1 MINKLY
7 QEDKRTN
14 FPARLQRLAKAWTK
28 RWEGPLRH
36 RQELLKLWA
45 SGFFDSGYIREHLI
59 NFIGRGVSAIQP
71 YLVEGNP
78 KISVSTLVSQFRP
91 YAYTSQLALN
101 FLINK
106 MNLAENVLIPAAIN
120 SMFGAAITRI
130 MFNYNKRISLN
141 DEIIKI
147 GTPWISV
154 IDDSSYVGDSSAKR
168 RSDFAFEGDIY
179 RLPTAYAKD
188 LYAGKDKFG
197 KQIADYIQPDCKL
210 VDKYSPQE
218 ISDPKFT
225 HDKLALRD
233 FTTFIDFYLYD
244 SNEILTIQPEG
255 HYAKILKTENWD
267 GPEGGPYDYVGYN
280 YFPECPIP
288 IPPAWAWYDL
298 DVSTNMIAK
307 VAREQAESQKDIIVV
322 DAGQEELGK
331 KIVNA
336 KNMDVIPSANAAA
349 AQKIS
354 FGGANEINYN
364 WMVWAEQEFTKSG
377 ANPDVLGGRGSQA
390 PTLGQEELVFQNA
403 TRVISNMYNR
413 FQSFMTSIVEKLA
426 WYVWE
431 EPNVI
436 MEFVET
442 VPGVGDIP
450 YVFSQA
456 DKVGDY
462 RDFVF
467 DIEPYSSQRST
478 PEIKYSRLMQF
489 LTTWIIPTMQMAQMQ
504 GAQLDIPTVSKILAG
519 YQDIETIAQWYK
531 TIVPD
536 APNDK
541 QMPWL
546 TTGDKNKQGQGND
559 AFGALDFSRVAD
571 KEQQQEKTVGSVAGF
586 GTREV

>member
-1 MINKLY
+1 LINKLY

-45 SGFFDSGYIREHLI
+45 SGFFDSGYVREHLI

-120 SMFGAAITRI
+120 S
-130 MFNYNKRISLN
+130 
-141 DEIIKI
+141 
-147 GTPWISV
+147 
-154 IDDSSYVGDSSAKR
+154 
-168 RSDFAFEGDIY
+168 
-179 RLPTAYAKD
+179 
-188 LYAGKDKFG
+188 
-197 KQIADYIQPDCKL
+197 
-210 VDKYSPQE
+210 
-218 ISDPKFT
+218 
-225 HDKLALRD
+225 
-233 FTTFIDFYLYD
+233 FYLYD

-586 GTREV
+586 GTREA